1 MRIVLDLQGAQRGS
15 AEKNFNFSLALIS
28 LLQASSTFVVLDGS
42 FPEAAC
48 NIRKRF
54 ERLLPPENIKTW
66 QSPSRS
72 AAEIDSGWR
81 DDADTAIR
89 ELLVNS
95 LKPDAVIIPVETFND
110 VQFLRLKRFRTK
122 SIFPVLLCIRTS
134 VPSSRHSLPQVVD
147 VDAIAVFGSD
157 LEPISESSS
166 YGRPVKS
173 YAEISPNPD
182 FISDLDELIKSRPT
196 AAARVKGTRG
206 RLALVTPMPPARSG
220 ISDYAVEFCHSIA
233 PYYNVTMIVE
243 SSLYEHVDKTSGLN
257 VEDDI
262 WFAEN
267 HTLFDRVIYNFGNSP
282 FHCYMDVLLDIAPG
296 IVVMHDFFLAD
307 LFYSVDKRNGTSFAA
322 RLCEAHG
329 YRPLIQMT
337 TGMEISQLVSQYP
350 LNSSV
355 VNRAHGLIVHSDTAK
370 SLATKWFGERCADD
384 WSVIPLPRKMPSN
397 KNKAAARDS
406 LNIDVNDFVVSSF
419 GLITANKQTEKLIE
433 AWLASKTSSTEGSTL
448 FLIGE
453 LTEQP
458 FGSKVSEMV
467 RGCPAG
473 KVILVGWV
481 DQPTYSNYLAA
492 SDVAVQLR
500 TATRGETSAAALDT
514 MKCGVATIVNA
525 NGSMADLPDHTVVKI
540 PNDFAVQDL
549 TDAIDRLFEDSKMR
563 HFLGQEAK
571 AYVAE
576 VHSTERVAAEC
587 YDCVERIYQDD
598 LLDTASIAAGMA
610 PLIHEKGYASE
621 YAEALAST
629 LAPRSRRPTLFLDVS
644 AIIRDDLRTGI
655 QRVVR
660 AIVSELLK
668 QDRCLPVYPIYMSD
682 EHNRWKYRYA
692 HKWTLNEIGFD
703 NSILD
708 DQPVEFIAGDKLLI
722 VDFTGPI
729 LYIADRDS
737 DVYRRAKS
745 AGVEISAI
753 IYDILPVKFPDLFPE
768 YAAAHAE
775 WLRAVGRLVD
785 RVICISKSVADDVH
799 DWYNEQGLKA
809 PRLIRHFH
817 LGADIKHSSP
827 TLGVSIKVD
836 LLLPQLRESNTFL
849 VVGTLEPRKRH
860 SQILDGFE
868 GIWRRGIDCNLVF
881 VGKLGWMSGDLE
893 SRLDGH
899 QERSKRLHWLHGVTD
914 EELEKIYAASS
925 CLIAASVD
933 EGFGLPLIEAAQFK
947 VPIIARDIPVF
958 REVGGRHVSYFR
970 GDTGEDLA
978 TAVLD
983 WLALYKTG
991 SHQRSDE
998 MPWLTWRESAKQLLA
1013 NLFDDLPFAE
1023 TKKSN
1028 TSTPTAAP

>member
-1 MRIVLDLQGAQRGS
+1 MRIVLDLQGEQRGS
-15 AEKNFNFSLALIS
+15 AEENFNFSLAFIS
-28 LLQASSTFVVLDGS
+28 LLQASSTFVVLDGA

-72 AAEIDSGWR
+72 AAETNSGWR
-81 DDADTAIR
+81 DDAEMAIR

-110 VQFLRLKRFRTK
+110 VQFLKLKRFRSK
-122 SIFPVLLCIRTS
+122 SIFPVLLCIRAS
-134 VPSSRHSLPQVVD
+134 VPPSGHSLPQVVD

-157 LEPISESSS
+157 LEPILETSS
-166 YGRPVKS
+166 YGKPVKS
-173 YAEISPNPD
+173 YAEIIPNPG
-182 FISDLDELIKSRPT
+182 FISDLDELIKSRPA
-196 AAARVKGTRG
+196 AAARVNGARG
-206 RLALVTPMPPARSG
+206 RLAIVTPMPPARSG

-233 PYYNVTMIVE
+233 SYYDVTMIVE
-243 SSLYEHVDKTSGLN
+243 SSLYRHVNKISGLK

-262 WFAEN
+262 WFAGN
-267 HTLFDRVIYNFGNSP
+267 HTLFDRIIYNFGNSP

-307 LFYSVDKRNGTSFAA
+307 LFYCVDTKNGTSFAA

-329 YRPLIQMT
+329 YRPLIQMS

-370 SLATKWFGERCADD
+370 SLAAKWFGERFAGE
-384 WSVIPLPRKMPSN
+384 WTVIPMPREVSCNVKKS
-397 KNKAAARDS
+397 AARHS

-419 GLITANKQTEKLIE
+419 GLITANKQTGKLVE
-433 AWLASKTSSTEGSTL
+433 AWLASKASLIEGSTL
-448 FLIGE
+448 FLVGE
-453 LTEQP
+453 LSEGH
-458 FGSKVSEMV
+458 FGAKVSEMV

-473 KVILVGWV
+473 KVILAGWV

-492 SDVAVQLR
+492 SDLAVQLR
-500 TATRGETSAAALDT
+500 AATRGETSAAALDT

-525 NGSMADLPDHTVVKI
+525 NGSMADLPDHTVAKI
-540 PNDFAVQDL
+540 PDDFAVQDL
-549 TDAIDRLFEDSKMR
+549 TDAIDRLFADSKVR
-563 HFLGQEAK
+563 HFLGQAAK
-571 AYVAE
+571 TYVAE
-576 VHSTERVAAEC
+576 MHSTERGAEKI
-587 YDCVERIYQDD
+587 YYCVERVYQND
-598 LLDTASIAAGMA
+598 LFDAASIAARVA
-610 PLIHEKGYASE
+610 PLLQKTGYASE
-621 YAEALAST
+621 YAEALAAT
-629 LAPRSRRPTLFLDVS
+629 LSPRSRRPTLFLDVS
-644 AIIRDDLRTGI
+644 AIVRVDLRTGI
-655 QRVVR
+655 QRAVR
-660 AIVSELLK
+660 AIVSEFLK
-668 QDRCLPVYPIYMSD
+668 QDDCQPVYPIYLSD
-682 EHNRWKYRYA
+682 DNDRWKYRYA
-692 HKWTLNEIGFD
+692 HKWTLNGIGFD

-722 VDFTGPI
+722 VDFTGPL
-729 LYIADRDS
+729 LYKVNEDS
-737 DVYRRAKS
+737 DVFRRAKS

-881 VGKLGWMSGDLE
+881 VGKHGWMSGDLE

-914 EELEKIYAASS
+914 EELEKIFAVSS

-978 TAVLD
+978 TAVID